1 MHLRPLRRAAEH
13 GVPVCDLQLRTYSIR
28 NLLLFAD
35 FAVRAAYYMG
45 LAARGPVPLPRITER
60 WTVPRANFVMKKS
73 QENFERITM
82 RRLIQI
88 QDGHPDVVKA
98 WLAFLAK
105 HQYYGVGMKA
115 NIWEYESLEAAT
127 SVGQEVKEGDYSG
140 RREKAMLE
148 KVNQILAGKGYREA
162 MKGYELPK
170 ELQTLVTPKAP
181 VVREKRA
188 EKKTG
193 EVDV

>member
-1 MHLRPLRRAAEH
+1 
-13 GVPVCDLQLRTYSIR
+13 
-28 NLLLFAD
+28 
-35 FAVRAAYYMG
+35 
-45 LAARGPVPLPRITER
+45 
-60 WTVPRANFVMKKS
+60 
-73 QENFERITM
+73 M

-127 SVGQEVKEGDYSG
+127 SVGQEVKDGDYSG

-148 KVNQILAGKGYREA
+148 KVNQILAGKGYKDA
-162 MKGYELPK
+162 MKGYELPE
-170 ELQTLVTPKAP
+170 ELQTLVKPKAP
-181 VVREKRA
+181 IVREKKGA
-188 EKKTG
+188 GKPAVTNA
-193 EVDV
+193 

>member
-1 MHLRPLRRAAEH
+1 
-13 GVPVCDLQLRTYSIR
+13 
-28 NLLLFAD
+28 
-35 FAVRAAYYMG
+35 
-45 LAARGPVPLPRITER
+45 
-60 WTVPRANFVMKKS
+60 MKKS

-127 SVGQEVKEGDYSG
+127 SAGQEVKEGDYSG